1 MPGIEHCITSDG
13 FFALQ
18 QQPESVA
25 VVGGGY
31 IGVELAGVFQALGTR
46 TSLLTR
52 ADKPLK
58 GFDDLLVIAACPK
71 GVTVMCGGCVWLRVV
86 WCGVVVMV

>member
-58 GFDDLLVIAACPK
+58 GFDDLLVRWCTSQCVHLAVFVPRSVVCVLWCV
-71 GVTVMCGGCVWLRVV
+71 GV
-86 WCGVVVMV
+86 